1 MTLGAG
7 LSTKASRNYLA
18 DQLLAVNSRNL
29 TALDLT
35 LNYTTGLLGGVVSL
49 EGGYSRGLTI
59 LGALDDAD
67 GLTSDAPRAQFRRYN
82 YSANYSLPFRAAGL
96 NASFSSSFN
105 GQHARTPLFGSEQMY
120 VGGIYSVRGFE
131 NTSLAG
137 DHGFVWRNEL
147 SVRQP
152 VNAGGATRFM
162 LRPYLGFDYGRT
174 RMLMSTSGAPEG
186 SLAGATAGLALSTE
200 TVSVEVTNSRP
211 VHVPSYMTREGSQT
225 YFRFNL
231 SF

>member
-1 MTLGAG
+1 MTAAAG

-29 TALDLT
+29 TTLDLS

-49 EGGYSRGLTI
+49 EGGYSRGLSVM
-59 LGALDDAD
+59 GALEDAD

-82 YSANYSLPFRAAGL
+82 YSANYSLPFQVASL

-105 GQHARTPLFGSEQMY
+105 GQYARTPLFGSEQMY

-152 VNAGGATRFM
+152 LNAGGVTRFTV
-162 LRPYLGFDYGRT
+162 RPYLGFDYGRT
-174 RMLMSTSGAPEG
+174 RMLNDGTGAPEG
-186 SLAGATAGLALSTE
+186 SLAGATAGLVLSTQ
-200 TVSVEVTNSRP
+200 TVALEVTNSRP